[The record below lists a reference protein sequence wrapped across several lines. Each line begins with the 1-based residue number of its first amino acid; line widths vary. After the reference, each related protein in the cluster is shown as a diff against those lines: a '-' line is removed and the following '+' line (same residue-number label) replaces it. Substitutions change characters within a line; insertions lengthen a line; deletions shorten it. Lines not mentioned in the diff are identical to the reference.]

1 MNPAVRV
8 VPEPKHGARRQ
19 QGDAERNNDTSQR
32 GTDRETLI
40 EGVIQMKMMR
50 NIVISLSVILLSAPL
65 ISGQDLSKYR
75 TFSLGTSLAELSK
88 QVGPYSH
95 STTLIHQRP
104 AVIQEL
110 TFWTLNSSS
119 SHRVDPFSQIL
130 FSFYNGELYRIV
142 VTYEQDATAGLT
154 EDDMVRAM
162 SVRYGTATRAAT
174 EINFFPANHLD
185 SSTDKVV
192 PFFPTSEPYRSADG
206 LIARWE
212 DSQNS
217 VSLLRSS
224 NLTSFRLAISSKR
237 LDARANAAI
246 IESVRL
252 ENEEA
257 SQKEIAR
264 VTKEA
269 DGLATT
275 RQANL
280 KAFRP

>member
-1 MNPAVRV
+1 
-8 VPEPKHGARRQ
+8 
-19 QGDAERNNDTSQR
+19 
-32 GTDRETLI
+32 
-40 EGVIQMKMMR
+40 MKMVR
-50 NIVISLSVILLSAPL
+50 NIVISLSIILLSAPL

-95 STTLIHQRP
+95 STTLMHQRP

-119 SHRVDPFSQIL
+119 LDRVDPFSQIL

-162 SVRYGTATRAAT
+162 SVRYGTATGVAT
-174 EINFFPANHLD
+174 EINFFLANYLD
-185 SSTDKVV
+185 SSTDKVI
-192 PFFPTSEPYRSADG
+192 PFFPTSEPYRSVDG

-212 DSQNS
+212 DSQNA

-224 NLTSFRLAISSKR
+224 NLDSFQLAISSKR
-237 LDARANAAI
+237 LDAQAEAAI

-252 ENEEA
+252 ENEEV
-257 SQKEIAR
+257 SQKKIAR